1 MKYTTTTDTTDLGP
15 EELVRELGAEDC
27 SPELKGKILA
37 KFGEV
42 LFKKLVLLLSDD
54 DAKAA
59 ISELS
64 SLSVEEGMVRLIAIL
79 DAKLANAEIE
89 RGRVFAETVAE
100 FKIPAA

>member
-1 MKYTTTTDTTDLGP
+1 MKYTDTTDFGP

-42 LFKKLVLLLSDD
+42 LFKKLLLLLSDD

-59 ISELS
+59 IAKIS
-64 SLSVEEGMVRLIAIL
+64 SLSIEDGMVRLISIL
-79 DAKLANAEIE
+79 DAKLANAESE

-100 FKIPAA
+100 FKVTGT

>member
-1 MKYTTTTDTTDLGP
+1 MKYTDTTDFGP

-42 LFKKLVLLLSDD
+42 LFKKLLLLLSDD

-59 ISELS
+59 IAEIS
-64 SLSVEEGMVRLIAIL
+64 SLSIEEGMLRLITIL
-79 DAKLANAEIE
+79 DAKLANAESE

-100 FKIPAA
+100 FKVTGT